1 MKTVTEFQLEL
12 AKFSLLGAPTSTG
25 RRDAGD
31 AKETSWF
38 MNGPTF
44 PWLYTRFWSLLS
56 QGGAPRWGN
65 EKAKQKDIYHYLYVN
80 CNFYF

>member
-31 AKETSWF
+31 AKETLS
-38 MNGPTF
+38 P
-44 PWLYTRFWSLLS
+44 LS

-65 EKAKQKDIYHYLYVN
+65 EKAKQKDICLYLYVN